1 MEISI
6 TIEATL
12 DLNWSL
18 WKRLIERIEALG
30 FAGLYRSDHF
40 MVGKPGSDSLELVTS
55 LTYLADHT
63 QRLHFGSLVS
73 PLSFHH
79 PVMLA
84 RQAMAINDL
93 SGGRMIL
100 GVGSGWHEEEHT
112 MFGYQLGD
120 KKTRLD
126 RLEEGLQ
133 VISALVRQDEPFSFE
148 GKHFQLKNA
157 QLVPRSPVRILVGGN
172 GPTRTLPL
180 VARYADIWNCQ
191 VAEPA
196 AFNEINQNLDR
207 LIESAGRQPGDVK
220 RTVMIPVLCLRT
232 EGDLQRQI
240 SLLQQHAAPFRDY
253 SAEEIKAWLYSLKG
267 IIGSPQ
273 QVVDG
278 LAAYAKFG
286 VRELIIQWFGLH
298 DQEGLELL
306 GSEVLPQ
313 FHQP

>member
-6 TIEATL
+6 TIEAMFG
-12 DLNWSL
+12 LNWSL
-18 WKRLIERIEALG
+18 WRNLIERIEGMG

-55 LTYLADHT
+55 LTYLADHS

-84 RQAMAINDL
+84 RQAMALNDL
-93 SGGRMIL
+93 SSGRMIL

-196 AFNEINQNLDR
+196 AFHEINQRLDR
-207 LIESAGRQPGDVK
+207 LTTEAGRQPGDVK
-220 RTVMIPVLCLRT
+220 RTMMIPVLCLRT
-232 EGDLQRQI
+232 EDDLQRHI
-240 SLLQQHAAPFRDY
+240 SLLQQHAAPFRDS
-253 SAEEIKAWLYSLKG
+253 SAEEIKAWLYALKG
-267 IIGSPQ
+267 ILGSPQ
-273 QVVDG
+273 QIVDG
-278 LAAYAKFG
+278 LSAYAEVG
-286 VRELIIQWFGLH
+286 VEEMIIEWFGLY
-298 DQEGLELL
+298 DLEGLELL
-306 GSEVLPQ
+306 GSEVLPKL
-313 FHQP
+313 